1 MAEYRRS
8 KTGESRE
15 MAELISST
23 CYGRVNTAF
32 VQFVRELGGFA
43 VLPSTLDINSPAMK
57 AAETEID
64 ETAAK
69 GDISGTQTLCEAYEK
84 RFMDYL
90 AAWRTKLAAANQ
102 KEQAA

>member
-1 MAEYRRS
+1 MAEYRRP

-15 MAELISST
+15 LAELVALT
-23 CYGRVNTAF
+23 TYGKVNTAF

-43 VLPSTLDINSPAMK
+43 CLPPKLDIDSPAMK
-57 AAETEID
+57 AATDEID

-69 GDISGTQTLCEAYEK
+69 GDISGTQALCEAYEK

-90 AAWRTKLAAANQ
+90 AAWRAKLAAANQ